1 MFSLFYGEDDE
12 FAVGIIES
20 IVLINVVQDLSQRFG
35 PQTQIVLNLLDD
47 LSPALEW
54 VRVGSFGKDLIK
66 LFSLILVIS
75 LEGE

>member
-47 LSPALEW
+47 LSPALE
-54 VRVGSFGKDLIK
+54 
-66 LFSLILVIS
+66 
-75 LEGE
+75 